1 MSLESLED
9 ALDSESEDFADD
21 DGSGISSFAES
32 ESDTDVSD
40 ADMEI
45 EEEDGVQPKPKRDL
59 KSYAFD
65 SKNAPNCSDPPG
77 KSRRTA
83 SRASAG
89 SNRRSSGISAVKGV
103 AAGGAKT
110 TTGTTGT
117 TAKVPGESGVK
128 PATARASSGTAP
140 MSNAKNAS
148 KAATATPSGVSAKSN
163 SRPSSALGSSPKVVG
178 LSKEDEERR
187 QANIAAMLA
196 GDLTT
201 SRNSLMPSLL
211 TVDKDTTT
219 LKKPFKSPFPNA
231 SGVSDG
237 LMRALLARKQFVP
250 FGNKGGTNFKMPEV
264 RVCEAMMKPTAPYV
278 EPELPPG
285 VEELVLWKSSDDS
298 AQVRV
303 DNMLTKFLRPHQR
316 EGVQFLFECVNGLR
330 EHDGQGAILA
340 DDMGLGKT
348 LQGVALLWTLL
359 NNGHPELGQEEG
371 GKIAKRIVICCPTSL
386 VSNWDSECT
395 KWLQGRVTTMPIV
408 DASRDEVIDSLSR
421 FCSRA
426 NPAQVLIISY
436 ETFRI
441 HAERFEKPDTC
452 DLLLCDEAHRLK
464 NDQTLTNKALGAMHC
479 KRRVLL
485 SGTPLQNQLQEFFS
499 MVDFCNP
506 GILGTPSEFRKK
518 YERPILNGRE
528 PMATEKEREKSME
541 RSADLSAFVNGFI
554 LRRTNDLLSKHLPPK
569 VIELVCCK
577 MTPIQYQLYEQ
588 YVQSRAV
595 TNLLL
600 DGKKKGGQ
608 TALSAIT
615 TIRKLM
621 NHPRLIYDMAKSNKT
636 GKTGFESCGDILSPE
651 NFEAPRGVR
660 GIGGGPPGGP
670 PGWAEMSGKFGLVS
684 RMLELLRNNTKDRV
698 VLVSNFTQTLDLFT
712 TLCRE
717 RRWPCVRLDGSISL
731 SKREKMVQ
739 AFNDPKADQFVF
751 LLSSKAGGCGLNLI
765 GGNRLILFDMS
776 WNPADDKQA
785 AARVWRDGQQKR
797 VYVYKMMTTGTIEEK
812 IFQRQINKEGLQ
824 SVVDGEAGGDS
835 AQAEENLMSRDQ
847 LKDLFTYDASTL
859 STTFEHMV
867 LDKIPDDVDK
877 GLSRSGPVLQE
888 QTGQPKEDD
897 LGNWGL
903 HSSAETVPD
912 EAMRICGTQDVSF
925 VFSCKV
931 SGKEIP
937 PDKPILGDRGDVGAE
952 DDDACASKVLQV
964 RDINVPTS
972 RAPAKKESLHL
983 EAIAG
988 KKRIGKRSA
997 DRKAEEMLVVDESG
1011 DSDDD
1016 DDVSES
1022 EEDEDEED
1030 ESESESDACDSDVS
1044 DE

>member
-1 MSLESLED
+1 MSDVEVSLQSISSASSASMKSGSED
-9 ALDSESEDFADD
+9 ADRSSEDASYMTS
-21 DGSGISSFAES
+21 DGE
-32 ESDTDVSD
+32 ESDVS
-40 ADMEI
+40 MEEDLEI
-45 EEEDGVQPKPKRDL
+45 VSGGEPGGKRPAQVDLDRYRYRVATGKGNEEEAL
-59 KSYAFD
+59 
-65 SKNAPNCSDPPG
+65 
-77 KSRRTA
+77 TA
-83 SRASAG
+83 GAVKAS
-89 SNRRSSGISAVKGV
+89 RRSSGMRSSR
-103 AAGGAKT
+103 
-110 TTGTTGT
+110 GTD
-117 TAKVPGESGVK
+117 
-128 PATARASSGTAP
+128 ARASTGSEVETQVMKKAVGRKSVA
-140 MSNAKNAS
+140 SVSKSVS
-148 KAATATPSGVSAKSN
+148 KA
-163 SRPSSALGSSPKVVG
+163 SPKDEQGLLEG
-178 LSKEDEERR
+178 LSKEDMERR
-187 QANIAAMLA
+187 QANIAAMMSGTNLN
-196 GDLTT
+196 TE
-201 SRNSLMPSLL
+201 RNSLMPSLL

-231 SGVSDG
+231 AGVSDG

-250 FGNKGGTNFKMPEV
+250 FGGKGGTTFKMPEV
-264 RVCEAMMKPTAPYV
+264 RVCEALMKQTAPYV

-285 VEELVLWKSSDDS
+285 VEELVLWKSADESS
-298 AQVRV
+298 QVRV

-330 EHDGQGAILA
+330 EHDGYGAILA

-348 LQGVALLWTLL
+348 LQGITLLWTLL

-395 KWLQGRVTTMPIV
+395 KWLQGRVNTMPIV
-408 DASRDEVIDSLSR
+408 DASRDEVIDSLTR

-506 GILGTPSEFRKK
+506 GVLGTPAEFRKK

-528 PMATEKEREKSME
+528 PMATDKEREKSME

-554 LRRTNDLLSKHLPPK
+554 LRRTNDLLSQHLPPK
-569 VIELVCCK
+569 VIELVCCR

-621 NHPRLIYDMAKSNKT
+621 NHPMLIYDMIKNNKT
-636 GKTGFESCGDILSPE
+636 GKTGFENSMDILSPAV
-651 NFEAPRGVR
+651 FEAPRGAR
-660 GIGGGPPGGP
+660 TMGGP
-670 PGWAEMSGKFGLVS
+670 PGWEEMSGKFGLVA
-684 RMLELLRNNTKDRV
+684 RMLELLRKHTKDRI

-712 TLCRE
+712 KLCRE
-717 RRWPCVRLDGSISL
+717 KRYPCVRLDGSITL
-731 SKREKMVQ
+731 SKREKMVKN
-739 AFNDPKADQFVF
+739 FNDPKCDQFVF

-824 SVVDGEAGGDS
+824 SVVDGGQDDG

-847 LKDLFTYDASTL
+847 LKDLFTYDPNTL

-867 LDKIPDDVDK
+867 LDKIPDDVDTELCK
-877 GLSRSGPVLQE
+877 AGPVLQE
-888 QTGQPKEDD
+888 QVGQPKEDD

-903 HSSAETVPD
+903 HSSANSVPD
-912 EAMRICGTQDVSF
+912 ECMQLCGTKDVSF

-931 SGKEIP
+931 TGKEIP
-937 PDKPILGDRGDVGAE
+937 ADLPILGGAAQASSVATVATTTSKANQANEGTVKVLAERNPNVPVDRGMSLKKSMALDSAE
-952 DDDACASKVLQV
+952 S
-964 RDINVPTS
+964 S
-972 RAPAKKESLHL
+972 ESFD
-983 EAIAG
+983 
-988 KKRIGKRSA
+988 SS
-997 DRKAEEMLVVDESG
+997 DEEM
-1011 DSDDD
+1011 
-1016 DDVSES
+1016 
-1022 EEDEDEED
+1022 
-1030 ESESESDACDSDVS
+1030 
-1044 DE
+1044 